1 MTGTPLQWLLLVLSC
16 LSLIGLGFSG
26 LMVSRAQNERA
37 RRDTRLASI
46 TAPHLR
52 VQRIEISAFTRAPQQ
67 QNRSMT
73 SIGASVFGID
83 LEKLEQYPLRWW
95 IILLLTFAIAK
106 AAQSL
111 SSDLLGAGSLA
122 SIPITWVMLSRNV
135 FGWAESRRKQKLLH
149 QFPDALAMIVRSV
162 RVGIPVMEAIRA
174 VSRESPEPTGPEF
187 GRLVN
192 QVAIGVTLEDA
203 VMELARRGGIPEY
216 RFFATALS
224 LQNQTGGTLSETL
237 ENLAEVIRKRVAL
250 VAKGKAMTSEARA
263 SAMILA
269 VLPIMTGGVLWALN
283 PAYIDLLFTEKTGRT
298 MFGTAVL
305 SLVLGLG
312 TIRMIIKKSL
322 P

>member
-1 MTGTPLQWLLLVLSC
+1 
-16 LSLIGLGFSG
+16 
-26 LMVSRAQNERA
+26 
-37 RRDTRLASI
+37 I

-162 RVGIPVMEAIRA
+162 RVGIPGMEAIRA

-203 VMELARRGGIPEY
+203 VMELARRGRIPEY